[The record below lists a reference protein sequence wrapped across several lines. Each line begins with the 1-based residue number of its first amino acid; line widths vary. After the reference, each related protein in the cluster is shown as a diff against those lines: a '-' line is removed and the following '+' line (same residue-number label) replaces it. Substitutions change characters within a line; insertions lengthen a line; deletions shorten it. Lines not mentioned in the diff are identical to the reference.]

1 MASKYQENGNGDTEK
16 PLIVKH
22 DADQTAHKEELVMV
36 YLSTAVAV
44 CGSYAF
50 GTCVGY
56 SSPTQFSIMD
66 ELNLS
71 YSQYSVFGSILTIGA
86 MLGAITAGRIAD
98 LLGRK
103 GAMRLSSVIC
113 SAGWLAIYLA
123 KVCSLRLG
131 SKISGLNH
139 SFLHF
144 LTYKMTINVNM
155 LCPFMKCGICSNLDG
170 NFTIIMK

>member
-123 KVCSLRLG
+123 KLEELHLIALDLLVLLCLVLYHKVLVNQQLSHLCLTLWLG
-131 SKISGLNH
+131 
-139 SFLHF
+139 
-144 LTYKMTINVNM
+144 V
-155 LCPFMKCGICSNLDG
+155 
-170 NFTIIMK
+170 

>member
-1 MASKYQENGNGDTEK
+1 MGPKYEENGNEDREK

-22 DADQTAHKEELVMV
+22 DADETGHREELVMV

-103 GAMRLSSVIC
+103 GVRIC
-113 SAGWLAIYLA
+113 IAR
-123 KVCSLRLG
+123 V
-131 SKISGLNH
+131 
-139 SFLHF
+139 
-144 LTYKMTINVNM
+144 LTYSWIP
-155 LCPFMKCGICSNLDG
+155 C
-170 NFTIIMK
+170 

>member
-1 MASKYQENGNGDTEK
+1 MGSKYQENGNGDREK

-22 DADQTAHKEELVMV
+22 DADETGHREELVMV

-71 YSQYSVFGSILTIGA
+71 YSQVSH
-86 MLGAITAGRIAD
+86 
-98 LLGRK
+98 
-103 GAMRLSSVIC
+103 LS
-113 SAGWLAIYLA
+113 
-123 KVCSLRLG
+123 
-131 SKISGLNH
+131 
-139 SFLHF
+139 
-144 LTYKMTINVNM
+144 MTW
-155 LCPFMKCGICSNLDG
+155 F
-170 NFTIIMK
+170 

>member
-1 MASKYQENGNGDTEK
+1 MGPKYEENGNEDREK

-22 DADQTAHKEELVMV
+22 DADETGHREELVMV

-71 YSQYSVFGSILTIGA
+71 YSQELCSFHIKAV
-86 MLGAITAGRIAD
+86 
-98 LLGRK
+98 RK
-103 GAMRLSSVIC
+103 L
-113 SAGWLAIYLA
+113 
-123 KVCSLRLG
+123 
-131 SKISGLNH
+131 
-139 SFLHF
+139 
-144 LTYKMTINVNM
+144 YKA
-155 LCPFMKCGICSNLDG
+155 
-170 NFTIIMK
+170 